1 MAVDVLRERHPH
13 VNFGVTRDGRIF
25 FIDEKSRTT
34 SWLHPLKRNPV
45 QTGHRRVSGLP
56 DGWEQ
61 AVTPEGAIYFI
72 DHNTQ
77 TTTFEH
83 PVTGRTVS
91 HGSPK
96 QSSTSAASPPNSPG
110 GGPPKSPI
118 RSPTKLRALKAP
130 AAKREETAM
139 VTIKGWLYRQESG
152 GLKSWKKRWCVL
164 ADFGLFF
171 YKDDKEHHSVGSILL
186 PSYQIS
192 QSAPGES
199 NKKFSFKAEHNNM
212 KTYFFASD
220 SQIDM
225 ERWIKSLKLAAALKG
240 VPKKSPEPNNNTPK
254 LIPKSA
260 FMEWDEDEDEDVKK
274 RFSGPP
280 EFPPSNKSNSQ
291 SAFGPYQ
298 DQGQPRLSPEKRN
311 TNQYPEN
318 RDPPHRRYEHFPTDP
333 RAQVNHRPQ
342 NRQTDRARPLSEE
355 IQPSR
360 NYPRD
365 NSLRPD
371 DPQNRRSYNEPH
383 PQERSYNEYDPRNVD
398 PRRNT
403 QDNRHPTYRDEVD
416 ARLGYPNRIPDYS
429 RAAYDQE
436 KDRENSHNQ
445 DNVYSKPVKK
455 LNRDLSPHERFEE
468 RGGHNRTKEYR
479 IQPSSPRHK
488 ADDNPYVH
496 MSQHDP
502 RSVDRPD
509 IIPHSNH
516 SRETSETSNYGY
528 YSPQRAEAQQMDRLY
543 GDERGYPQDPQI
555 LRHGRIKPEH
565 DENYPGRSNSQHP
578 KEPPRLYLTQDQP
591 PVNQSSQPL
600 QQANR
605 ENLSLPVSQND
616 LYVDIPHTYVNIGDA
631 LSHRNGDQISPAPHR
646 PPLPSAVRS
655 QYVEELAQ
663 AKTPKTSQELLDA
676 ERALEIRMQQPAY
689 FNYPT
694 PTSENAPHFPRGGN
708 NYQGNH
714 LHPGYVGYPHQNEAG
729 HGNQNGYKSNANNLQ
744 DIDNSEEPRIIKKF
758 QKSTMLRSGS
768 REVLQ
773 SLDASDL
780 ARRRMSSPDNSV
792 TRQQSKN
799 ESGDEETFLKEQISE
814 RDLLE
819 KNNIM
824 HQHMVEQRMND
835 SHSVMNESR
844 DQDVSFSRYPGE
856 RQELDTS
863 TNSLSG
869 PQFVE
874 NSRRPGGQ
882 RNSLNGSNLSRVN
895 NLFIQNAPM
904 NDKITNRSFDGTLP
918 QTSKA
923 AERPTMN
930 DYRYTADDETES
942 ETDVKKRLSTASSQV
957 SRREESETQRPHPQ
971 SVNQRP
977 DFGGRKGGKKPG
989 MIHTVKEDPDMPDSQ
1004 VIATA
1009 GLPGLNKKYPIG
1021 GSRIRMSISAGDLLG
1036 KTHDELVLMLIQL
1049 RRDQAAEENVRHFLR
1064 QRLEEKRHAEHR
1076 YRQIVQ
1082 QSGGPVDAHLEE
1094 EHNEYTRLKYQ
1105 LIEVEKGLEVYRPL
1119 VNLVHNMVN
1128 MGSLY
1133 GGDNYMMATQYRK
1146 HLLSP
1151 EEYTPPKKMIE
1162 FSRKHQ
1168 EEEMV
1173 QSMKEEI
1180 RQLNQ
1185 DEADLEEKL
1194 ERLYELD
1201 RLLQEQS
1208 YKVISYQ
1215 EDKELLEK
1223 ALHGILRQQDMSRD
1237 NPRDLDN
1244 LLHQQ
1249 RTIEKELSRVMHYL
1263 AEASKELEETTA
1275 ENNKVEHE
1283 VALLRSKVHG
1293 DLNRSKSAPSLSEE
1307 NYKNKV
1313 KMEKDL
1319 ARVQDM
1325 MVGLTEQQAE
1335 LSEAMKRFR
1344 RLSSGGGMENMLE
1357 KPEKESPKTN
1367 KNKSVEKLPSTYME
1381 TDLDT
1386 GDSKDLS
1393 QVQQVLHS
1401 YNSLPRGGYSQNTSP
1416 TDVGR
1421 YETLVSQNNV
1431 SLESS
1436 SLSPGGGPMENS
1448 DGQWD
1453 ISEADDNTKRFFGII
1468 PKEKPKVLTVRDVKR
1483 QSELRKEN
1491 HKTRREDV
1499 SPDPSWTYDGQGVQ
1513 SEEQPTSGSH
1523 GNHPVYENLPP
1534 VNSSKP
1540 WSSVLPSNPSSAPSS
1555 RRSSS
1560 LHLMGPRPFVP
1571 FHLQSNTPS
1580 PVTHVESPV
1589 TVTTNSS
1596 SFHQPQTD
1604 GVVKATRIIVQP
1616 PFNDNETNSDNGTA
1630 PVSTHSST
1638 GMFNVKRTPKGRYM
1652 TISSSEPVKLETS
1665 FIQPTSPNTAAGD
1678 LMTNRLYVPNKVE
1691 IPERYIPD
1699 SDDESITEEEKIKRE
1714 EKAEKIKRLLT
1725 KSSVQH
1731 SLSQPDVSQVGEIHQ
1746 QAKEQKIKTAHLL
1759 AVSQELAKQVTLKS
1773 RQAAV
1778 ERAKRRKTWSGSPS
1792 KVTGPVLDP
1801 EDLEVGQTL
1810 GSSENLSMYH
1820 RRQGSSEFIAPH
1832 HRRQENMYM

>member
-1513 SEEQPTSGSH
+1513 MDMVPDI
-1523 GNHPVYENLPP
+1523 VK
-1534 VNSSKP
+1534 SSQK
-1540 WSSVLPSNPSSAPSS
+1540 AP
-1555 RRSSS
+1555 
-1560 LHLMGPRPFVP
+1560 
-1571 FHLQSNTPS
+1571 
-1580 PVTHVESPV
+1580 
-1589 TVTTNSS
+1589 
-1596 SFHQPQTD
+1596 HQLD
-1604 GVVKATRIIVQP
+1604 
-1616 PFNDNETNSDNGTA
+1616 E
-1630 PVSTHSST
+1630 
-1638 GMFNVKRTPKGRYM
+1638 
-1652 TISSSEPVKLETS
+1652 
-1665 FIQPTSPNTAAGD
+1665 AAIE
-1678 LMTNRLYVPNKVE
+1678 REILYVPNKVE

>member
-83 PVTGRTVS
+83 PVTGRTVN

-96 QSSTSAASPPNSPG
+96 QSPTSAASPPNSPG

-220 SQIDM
+220 SQVDM

-260 FMEWDEDEDEDVKK
+260 FMEWDEDEDEDIKK

-280 EFPPSNKSNSQ
+280 EFPPCAKSN

-298 DQGQPRLSPEKRN
+298 DQGQQRVSPERN
-311 TNQYPEN
+311 TNQYPEI
-318 RDPPHRRYEHFPTDP
+318 RDQPHRRYEQFPTNP

-342 NRQTDRARPLSEE
+342 NRQTDRTRPLSEE

-360 NYPRD
+360 SYPRD
-365 NSLRPD
+365 SSLRPD
-371 DPQNRRSYNEPH
+371 DPQNRRSYNEPYS
-383 PQERSYNEYDPRNVD
+383 QERSYNEYDPRNGVPRNVD

-403 QDNRHPTYRDEVD
+403 QDNRYPSYRDEVD
-416 ARLGYPNRIPDYS
+416 VRLGYPNRVPDYS

-436 KDRENSHNQ
+436 KDRENSYNQ

-479 IQPSSPRHK
+479 VQSGSPRHK
-488 ADDNPYVH
+488 AEDNPYVH
-496 MSQHDP
+496 MAQQDP

-543 GDERGYPQDPQI
+543 GEERGYPQDPQI

-578 KEPPRLYLTQDQP
+578 KEPPRLYLTQDQA
-591 PVNQSSQPL
+591 PVSQTSQPL

-605 ENLSLPVSQND
+605 ENLNLPVSRSD
-616 LYVDIPHTYVNIGDA
+616 LYIDIPHTYVNIGDA

-646 PPLPSAVRS
+646 PPLPTAVRS

-694 PTSENAPHFPRGGN
+694 PTNENAPHFPRGGN

-714 LHPGYVGYPHQNEAG
+714 LHPGYGCYPQQNEPG
-729 HGNQNGYKSNANNLQ
+729 HGNQNGYKSN
-744 DIDNSEEPRIIKKF
+744 
-758 QKSTMLRSGS
+758 
-768 REVLQ
+768 
-773 SLDASDL
+773 
-780 ARRRMSSPDNSV
+780 
-792 TRQQSKN
+792 
-799 ESGDEETFLKEQISE
+799 
-814 RDLLE
+814 
-819 KNNIM
+819 
-824 HQHMVEQRMND
+824 
-835 SHSVMNESR
+835 
-844 DQDVSFSRYPGE
+844 
-856 RQELDTS
+856 
-863 TNSLSG
+863 
-869 PQFVE
+869 
-874 NSRRPGGQ
+874 
-882 RNSLNGSNLSRVN
+882 
-895 NLFIQNAPM
+895 
-904 NDKITNRSFDGTLP
+904 
-918 QTSKA
+918 
-923 AERPTMN
+923 
-930 DYRYTADDETES
+930 
-942 ETDVKKRLSTASSQV
+942 
-957 SRREESETQRPHPQ
+957 
-971 SVNQRP
+971 
-977 DFGGRKGGKKPG
+977 FGGRKGGKKPQPG

-1049 RRDQAAEENVRHFLR
+1049 RRDQAAEENIRHFLR
-1064 QRLEEKRHAEHR
+1064 QRLDEKRPAEHR

-1094 EHNEYTRLKYQ
+1094 EHNDYMRLKYQ
-1105 LIEVEKGLEVYRPL
+1105 LIDVEKGLEVYRPL

-1325 MVGLTEQQAE
+1325 MAGLTEQQAE

-1344 RLSSGGGMENMLE
+1344 RLSSGGGMENMLD

-1367 KNKSVEKLPSTYME
+1367 RNKSVEKLPSTYLE

-1386 GDSKDLS
+1386 GDCKDLS

-1401 YNSLPRGGYSQNTSP
+1401 YNSLPRGGFPPDASP

-1436 SLSPGGGPMENS
+1436 SISPGGGPVAPMENS
-1448 DGQWD
+1448 EGQWD

-1499 SPDPSWTYDGQGVQ
+1499 SPDPSWTYNGQGVQ
-1513 SEEQPTSGSH
+1513 NEEPPSSGSH

-1540 WSSVLPSNPSSAPSS
+1540 WSSVLPSNSSSAPSS

-1596 SFHQPQTD
+1596 SFHQPTD

-1616 PFNDNETNSDNGTA
+1616 PFNDNETNGDGGTA
-1630 PVSTHSST
+1630 PVGTRGST

-1665 FIQPTSPNTAAGD
+1665 IIQPTSPNTAAGD
-1678 LMTNRLYVPNKVE
+1678 LMTNRMDMVPDIVKSSQKAPHQLDEAAIEREILYVPNKVE

-1792 KVTGPVLDP
+1792 KVIGPVLDP
-1801 EDLEVGQTL
+1801 EDVEVGQTL
-1810 GSSENLSMYH
+1810 GSSDDLPMYH
-1820 RRQGSSEFIAPH
+1820 RRQGSSEYIAPH

>member
-1453 ISEADDNTKRFFGII
+1453 ISEADDNTKRFF
-1468 PKEKPKVLTVRDVKR
+1468 
-1483 QSELRKEN
+1483 
-1491 HKTRREDV
+1491 
-1499 SPDPSWTYDGQGVQ
+1499 DPSWTYDGQGVQ

-1534 VNSSKP
+1534 MDMVPDIVKSSQK
-1540 WSSVLPSNPSSAPSS
+1540 AP
-1555 RRSSS
+1555 
-1560 LHLMGPRPFVP
+1560 
-1571 FHLQSNTPS
+1571 
-1580 PVTHVESPV
+1580 
-1589 TVTTNSS
+1589 
-1596 SFHQPQTD
+1596 HQLD
-1604 GVVKATRIIVQP
+1604 
-1616 PFNDNETNSDNGTA
+1616 E
-1630 PVSTHSST
+1630 
-1638 GMFNVKRTPKGRYM
+1638 
-1652 TISSSEPVKLETS
+1652 
-1665 FIQPTSPNTAAGD
+1665 AAIE
-1678 LMTNRLYVPNKVE
+1678 REILYVPNKVE

>member
-729 HGNQNGYKSNANNLQ
+729 HGNQNGYKSN
-744 DIDNSEEPRIIKKF
+744 
-758 QKSTMLRSGS
+758 
-768 REVLQ
+768 
-773 SLDASDL
+773 
-780 ARRRMSSPDNSV
+780 
-792 TRQQSKN
+792 
-799 ESGDEETFLKEQISE
+799 
-814 RDLLE
+814 
-819 KNNIM
+819 
-824 HQHMVEQRMND
+824 
-835 SHSVMNESR
+835 
-844 DQDVSFSRYPGE
+844 
-856 RQELDTS
+856 
-863 TNSLSG
+863 
-869 PQFVE
+869 
-874 NSRRPGGQ
+874 
-882 RNSLNGSNLSRVN
+882 
-895 NLFIQNAPM
+895 
-904 NDKITNRSFDGTLP
+904 
-918 QTSKA
+918 
-923 AERPTMN
+923 
-930 DYRYTADDETES
+930 
-942 ETDVKKRLSTASSQV
+942 
-957 SRREESETQRPHPQ
+957 
-971 SVNQRP
+971 
-977 DFGGRKGGKKPG
+977 FGGRKGGKKPG

-1678 LMTNRLYVPNKVE
+1678 LMTNRMDMVPDIVKSSQKAPHQLDEAAIEREILYVPNKVE

>member
-1534 VNSSKP
+1534 MDMVPDIVKSSQK
-1540 WSSVLPSNPSSAPSS
+1540 AP
-1555 RRSSS
+1555 
-1560 LHLMGPRPFVP
+1560 
-1571 FHLQSNTPS
+1571 
-1580 PVTHVESPV
+1580 
-1589 TVTTNSS
+1589 
-1596 SFHQPQTD
+1596 HQLD
-1604 GVVKATRIIVQP
+1604 
-1616 PFNDNETNSDNGTA
+1616 E
-1630 PVSTHSST
+1630 
-1638 GMFNVKRTPKGRYM
+1638 
-1652 TISSSEPVKLETS
+1652 
-1665 FIQPTSPNTAAGD
+1665 AAIE
-1678 LMTNRLYVPNKVE
+1678 REILYVPNKVE